1 MFEPSCNMDESLKIK
16 VQELIDSGL
25 GDTGRLE
32 HIMDYIVKDKPLF
45 KSDLK
50 YLENMHKFLLDK
62 IQKLEHESKSLKP
75 NHVTLSEP
83 KPSSGRKPL
92 LADEDLDRILDE
104 QEKRK
109 QKNLAPRTE
118 SSQTEQNKQKTSKLK
133 QFFQKKKTERTSS
146 S

>member
-1 MFEPSCNMDESLKIK
+1 MCSMDESLMIK
-16 VQELIDSGL
+16 AQELLDSGL

-32 HIMDYIVKDKPLF
+32 HIMNYIKKDKTLF

-50 YLENMHKFLLDK
+50 YLENMHDFLLEK

-75 NHVTLSEP
+75 NHLTLSEP
-83 KPSSGRKPL
+83 RPSSNRKPL

-109 QKNLAPRTE
+109 QKNLVPRAE
-118 SSQTEQNKQKTSKLK
+118 SLRAENNKQKTSKLK
-133 QFFQKKKTERTSS
+133 QLFRNKKN
-146 S
+146 

>member
-1 MFEPSCNMDESLKIK
+1 MDESLKLK
-16 VQELIDSGL
+16 AQELIDSGL

-32 HIMDYIVKDKPLF
+32 HIMDYIIKDKTLF

-50 YLENMHKFLLDK
+50 YLENMYEFLLDK

-75 NHVTLSEP
+75 NSLTLSES
-83 KPSSGRKPL
+83 KPSSYRKPL

-109 QKNLAPRTE
+109 QKNLVPRTE
-118 SSQTEQNKQKTSKLK
+118 SLRGVNTNQKTSKIK
-133 QFFQKKKTERTSS
+133 QFFHKKT
-146 S
+146 